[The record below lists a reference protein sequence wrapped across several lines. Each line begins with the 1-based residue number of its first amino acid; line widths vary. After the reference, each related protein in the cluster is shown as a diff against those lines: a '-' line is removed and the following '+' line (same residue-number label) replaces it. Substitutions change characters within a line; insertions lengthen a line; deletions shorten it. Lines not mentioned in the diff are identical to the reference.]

1 MEIGNGCVGRIHDQR
16 VMGTQFALHV
26 ASVDSTGLY
35 HNNIQLLRT
44 AMKPSLAKLAA
55 GTFLLAITATANA
68 AQTPIVI
75 DASYEMQGQIHRPR
89 DPYTDGGR
97 IAERDVYTDGARSA
111 DGAAR

>member
-1 MEIGNGCVGRIHDQR
+1 
-16 VMGTQFALHV
+16 
-26 ASVDSTGLY
+26 
-35 HNNIQLLRT
+35 
-44 AMKPSLAKLAA
+44 MKPSLAKLAA
-55 GTFLLAITATANA
+55 GTFRLAITATANA